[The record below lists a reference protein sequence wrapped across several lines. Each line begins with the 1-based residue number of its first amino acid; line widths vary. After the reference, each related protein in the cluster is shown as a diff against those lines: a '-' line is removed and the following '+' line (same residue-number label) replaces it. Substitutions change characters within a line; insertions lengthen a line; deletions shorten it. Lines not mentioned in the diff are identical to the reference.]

1 MWYMYTMEY
10 YSALKKN
17 NTICCNMDGHRDY
30 HTMWSMPE
38 KDKYSMLSLYV
49 KSKKIE
55 SMNLYMKQKQI
66 HRHRK
71 QIYSYQ
77 QGRGE
82 GDKLGVWDVQIYTT
96 IYKIDKQ

>member
-1 MWYMYTMEY
+1 MPFLATW
-10 YSALKKN
+10 
-17 NTICCNMDGHRDY
+17 MDLEIIIL
-30 HTMWSMPE
+30 SNLE
-38 KDKYSMLSLYV
+38 KDEYSMLSLYV

-77 QGRGE
+77 RGKGRVEYGINICTLLYI
-82 GDKLGVWDVQIYTT
+82 K
-96 IYKIDKQ
+96 

>member
-1 MWYMYTMEY
+1 MPFLATW
-10 YSALKKN
+10 
-17 NTICCNMDGHRDY
+17 MDLEIIIL
-30 HTMWSMPE
+30 SKLE
-38 KDKYSMLSLYV
+38 KDEYSMLSLYV

-77 QGRGE
+77 RGKGRVEYGINICTLLYI
-82 GDKLGVWDVQIYTT
+82 K
-96 IYKIDKQ
+96 

>member
-1 MWYMYTMEY
+1 
-10 YSALKKN
+10 
-17 NTICCNMDGHRDY
+17 MDKDEAVGIYNGILLSHK
-30 HTMWSMPE
+30 SNEIMPFLATWMDLEIIILSKLE
-38 KDKYSMLSLYV
+38 KDEYSMLSLYV

-77 QGRGE
+77 RGKGRVEYGINICTLLYI
-82 GDKLGVWDVQIYTT
+82 K
-96 IYKIDKQ
+96 

>member
-1 MWYMYTMEY
+1 MPFLATW
-10 YSALKKN
+10 
-17 NTICCNMDGHRDY
+17 MDIEIIIL
-30 HTMWSMPE
+30 SKLE
-38 KDKYSMLSLYV
+38 KDEYSMLSLYV

-77 QGRGE
+77 RGKGRVEYGINICTLLYI
-82 GDKLGVWDVQIYTT
+82 K
-96 IYKIDKQ
+96 

>member
-1 MWYMYTMEY
+1 MAFLATW
-10 YSALKKN
+10 
-17 NTICCNMDGHRDY
+17 MDLEIIIL
-30 HTMWSMPE
+30 SKLE

-77 QGRGE
+77 RGKGRVEYGINICTLLYI
-82 GDKLGVWDVQIYTT
+82 K
-96 IYKIDKQ
+96 